1 MTFFGFENEK
11 KERKIL
17 GEKTENEMVL
27 LSIQRKLA
35 FLKNPLKILQGNENA
50 SFEKNPLKVY
60 FF

>member
-50 SFEKNPLKVY
+50 LFEKNPLKVY
-60 FF
+60 FS